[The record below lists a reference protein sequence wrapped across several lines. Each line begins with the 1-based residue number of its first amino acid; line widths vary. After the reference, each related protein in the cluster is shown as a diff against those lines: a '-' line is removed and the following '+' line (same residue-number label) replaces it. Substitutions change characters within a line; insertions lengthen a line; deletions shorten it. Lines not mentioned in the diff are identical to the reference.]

1 MQALSFK
8 ENQEGKRMHQE
19 VNEEEAWLIH
29 AVKTFDEIV
38 TSAKY
43 GPLFFQYLSE
53 DAKIVLMN
61 MTFLEKAG
69 YKGKLWE
76 LHLA

>member
-1 MQALSFK
+1 MQTLPLK
-8 ENQEGKRMHQE
+8 ENKEGTRMHHE

-29 AVKTFDEIV
+29 AIKTFDEIV
-38 TSAKY
+38 TSSKY